1 MGGRRE
7 VDGFH
12 TVRSHSA
19 GCLAPERKIT
29 EPLHACVC
37 ACLRTHGD
45 GRETRVQRV
54 MSW

>member
-37 ACLRTHGD
+37 VCARACVRM
-45 GRETRVQRV
+45 V
-54 MSW
+54 MEERHEYSG